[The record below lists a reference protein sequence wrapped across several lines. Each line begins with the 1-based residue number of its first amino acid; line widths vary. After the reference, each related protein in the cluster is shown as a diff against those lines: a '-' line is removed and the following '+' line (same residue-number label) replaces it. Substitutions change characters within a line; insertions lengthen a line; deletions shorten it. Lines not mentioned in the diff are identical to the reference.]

1 MQVYRSL
8 DRSGVLDALLA
19 SGKEIALISNIDNL
33 GATVDMAIL
42 HHLVAHDVGF
52 AMEVRSKCAGASATR
67 SMMPRTVECGD
78 EGMEDQRVYA
88 GVAHA

>member
-1 MQVYRSL
+1 
-8 DRSGVLDALLA
+8 
-19 SGKEIALISNIDNL
+19 
-33 GATVDMAIL
+33 
-42 HHLVAHDVGF
+42 
-52 AMEVRSKCAGASATR
+52 MEVRSKCAGASATR